1 MPHNFKPGDLVFA
14 KMKGYPHWPARID
27 DVADG
32 AVKPPPNKYPIFF
45 YGTHETAFLGP
56 KDLFLYEKYKDKYG
70 KPNKRK
76 GFNEGLWEIQ
86 SNPHASY
93 SMPRPLVSSS
103 DSDVPDEQAT
113 AGTESGL
120 EESVPAL
127 PPPDEATSSEEE
139 GSDFGGVK
147 RKGPIVKDPKAK
159 RVKHSSSEQDP
170 DSASTSEEEN
180 SDSDQD
186 FNPEKNKTQRKT
198 GPGGRKSKAAV
209 NSGSDSKSDSEDEGK
224 DDVKMPSSSSSSDSE
239 KPVRKAPRGRKPVEK
254 SASKPRGR
262 VRKTETPPDSSSSD
276 SDSSPDRVSEW
287 KKRDEE
293 RRSALEERRRKEQE
307 EQLRRL
313 REEEKEEDERKK
325 REKIE
330 KGDKGK
336 TDSDSSQSD
345 DEDFKQEKRF
355 TSSDSENEKKST
367 KESKTS
373 PGDGKKAPKKE
384 KDRMAS
390 DSDSDKKIKKTV
402 KKTPA
407 SQSAKKT
414 TEKEKRGDRPRGRP
428 PKTDKGRKKPETIN
442 DRKTQKKEPTV
453 EEKLQKLHSEIKF
466 ALKVDNPDIQKC
478 LNALEELGGLQV
490 TSHILQKNTDLVAT
504 LKKIRRYKANQ
515 SVMDKATEVY
525 SRIKAR
531 ILGPK
536 SESQLKD
543 SQKDNIGEKDKET
556 PVNGDSTSQANEG
569 SVDKESEERNQ
580 ECETSD
586 HGKEEDGTNL
596 TDETSNAGLIPAET
610 SGS

>member
-1 MPHNFKPGDLVFA
+1 MHRYL
-14 KMKGYPHWPARID
+14 
-27 DVADG
+27 
-32 AVKPPPNKYPIFF
+32 
-45 YGTHETAFLGP
+45 
-56 KDLFLYEKYKDKYG
+56 
-70 KPNKRK
+70 
-76 GFNEGLWEIQ
+76 
-86 SNPHASY
+86 
-93 SMPRPLVSSS
+93 
-103 DSDVPDEQAT
+103 
-113 AGTESGL
+113 
-120 EESVPAL
+120 
-127 PPPDEATSSEEE
+127 
-139 GSDFGGVK
+139 
-147 RKGPIVKDPKAK
+147 
-159 RVKHSSSEQDP
+159 
-170 DSASTSEEEN
+170 
-180 SDSDQD
+180 
-186 FNPEKNKTQRKT
+186 KNLHQ
-198 GPGGRKSKAAV
+198 
-209 NSGSDSKSDSEDEGK
+209 
-224 DDVKMPSSSSSSDSE
+224 
-239 KPVRKAPRGRKPVEK
+239 
-254 SASKPRGR
+254 R
-262 VRKTETPPDSSSSD
+262 VRKTETPSDSSSSD

-373 PGDGKKAPKKE
+373 PGDRKKAPKKE

-504 LKKIRRYKANQ
+504 LKKIRRYKANR

-543 SQKDNIGEKDKET
+543 SQKDSIGEKDKET